1 MNDKKEIKMLKN
13 PATKYQPPEQFYF
26 PQRTWVNKTIEK
38 APIWLSTDLRDGNQ
52 SLFNPMSIDTKVK
65 FYNELIRIGFK
76 EIEVGFPAASEID
89 FKFVR
94 KLIEENLI
102 PDDVTIMVMT
112 QARKDLIQKTVEAVK
127 GSKQVIIHIYNATAK
142 PWREIVFGMTKSEVL
157 VLIDTHVRYFK
168 SLTDD
173 ITNTKWILQYSPE
186 TFSSTEPE
194 FALEACN
201 TAIRAWETSDT
212 RLIIINLPSTVEN
225 TTPNVFADKIEWMSN
240 NLDCRHNVILSVHPH
255 NDRGTG
261 IATAELALLA
271 GAERIEGCLFG
282 NGERCGNLDLATIA
296 LNLYTQGVN
305 PELDFSNINKIAR
318 IVEECTQLP
327 IHPRHPYV
335 GDLVFTA
342 FSGSHQDAIKK
353 GFTYQQTQELWT
365 VPYLPIDPA
374 DLGRTYESIIRVN
387 SQSGKGGISYIMENN
402 YGITMPR
409 RMQIEFSSIVQNHA
423 DTSEMEIS
431 PNEIWRLFNQTYLD
445 KPEKSLNYISHS
457 FTDNGAIGIKLEV
470 NGKEILLSGTGN
482 GTIEAAVAALG
493 NYLEIISYEEKS
505 ISSGTSA
512 EAITMIECRSS
523 SDGTS
528 KFGVA
533 KHQDIVT
540 ASIMALINATE
551 RFGLANQIIKN

>member
-1 MNDKKEIKMLKN
+1 MLKK
-13 PATKYQPPEQFYF
+13 PATKYQSPEPFYF
-26 PQRTWVNKTIEK
+26 PQRTWANKTIQK

-52 SLFNPMSIDTKVK
+52 SLFNPMSIDTKLR
-65 FYNELIRIGFK
+65 FYNELIRVGFK
-76 EIEVGFPAASEID
+76 EIEVGFPAASDID

-102 PDDVTIMVMT
+102 PQNVTIMVMT
-112 QARKDLIQKTVEAVK
+112 QARKDLIEKTVEAVK
-127 GSKQVIIHIYNATAK
+127 GCKQVIVHIYNATAK
-142 PWREIVFGMTKSEVL
+142 PWREVVFGMTKTEVL
-157 VLIDTHVRYFK
+157 ELIDTHVKYFK
-168 SLTDD
+168 LLTDN
-173 ITNTKWILQYSPE
+173 ITETKWILQYSPE

-194 FALEACN
+194 FALKACN
-201 TAIRAWETSDT
+201 IAISAWQTSDK
-212 RLIIINLPSTVEN
+212 RPIIINLPSTVEN
-225 TTPNVFADKIEWMSN
+225 TTPNVFADKIEWISN
-240 NLDCRHNVILSVHPH
+240 NLDCRENVILSVHPH

-261 IATAELALLA
+261 VATAELALLA

-282 NGERCGNLDLATIA
+282 NGERSGNLDLATIA
-296 LNLYTQGVN
+296 LNLYTQGID
-305 PELDFSNINKIAR
+305 PELDFSNINQIAR

-353 GFTYQQTQELWT
+353 GFTHQQNQQFWS

-409 RMQIEFSSIVQNHA
+409 RMQIEFSSIVQKHA
-423 DTSEMEIS
+423 DNSEMEIS
-431 PNEIWRLFNQTYLD
+431 PDEIWKLFNLTYLD
-445 KPEKSLNYISHS
+445 KPEKSLNYINHS
-457 FTDNGAIGIKLEV
+457 FANNGEIMINLDI
-470 NGKEILLSGTGN
+470 NGKEISVTGTGN

-493 NYLEIISYEEKS
+493 NHLEIISYEEKS
-505 ISSGTSA
+505 VSSGTSA
-512 EAITMIECRSS
+512 EAITMIECRNNNN
-523 SDGTS
+523 GIS

-540 ASIMALINATE
+540 ASIIALINATE
-551 RFGLANQIIKN
+551 RLGLGTKIL